1 MIANDWAAGGGARK
15 DAVRNRQRLL
25 DAAGEIIRTSPEGVT
40 MAKIAK
46 AAGLSTATAYR
57 YFPTLGELLSHY
69 LYSVL
74 VQLRDFSHDCSATG
88 LELYSRV
95 IDEWIRLV
103 HVYGRTMVQL
113 RPRTGLLA
121 RLHGNDPVI
130 GASRDA
136 WERPIRAVLRSEK
149 ITDDIFEP
157 AFFLHNMM
165 FDARE
170 ILDLSDLGL
179 SDDEIKRRLVS
190 AYKGAVRGWASCR

>member
-1 MIANDWAAGGGARK
+1 MIANDWAGGGARK

-25 DAAGEIIRTSPEGVT
+25 EAAGEIIRTSPEEAT
-40 MAKIAK
+40 MPKIAK

-57 YFPTLGELLSHY
+57 YYPTLGELLNHY

-74 VQLRDFSHDCSATG
+74 VQLRDFSHDCPATG

-121 RLHGNDPVI
+121 RLRAHDSVI
-130 GASRDA
+130 TASRDA
-136 WERPIRAVLRSEK
+136 WERPIRAVLRSERLA
-149 ITDDIFEP
+149 DDTFEP
-157 AFFLHNMM
+157 AFFLHNLM

-179 SDDEIKRRLVS
+179 SDDEIKRRMVS
-190 AYKGAVRGWASCR
+190 AFKGAIRGWANFR